1 MRLSHNY
8 VLYKLSLHLLAATI
22 HAHHP
27 ENKTDEEE
35 EEQALALL
43 AKMPGLLDFRL
54 IAVGLLRDISSW
66 VGKGFG
72 KQSRFAKVIEAEKA
86 AGGFFQV
93 AEEEE
98 EKEKGVMDNRM
109 VDEMWKDLKKLVGVT
124 LGLCDDIKV
133 KCN

>member
-1 MRLSHNY
+1 MTNDE
-8 VLYKLSLHLLAATI
+8 A
-22 HAHHP
+22 
-27 ENKTDEEE
+27 EEEE
-35 EEQALALL
+35 EEQVLALL

-54 IAVGLLRDISSW
+54 IAVRLLRDISRW

-98 EKEKGVMDNRM
+98 KEVTDDRM
-109 VDEMWKDLKKLVGVT
+109 VDEMWKDLKVLVGVT
-124 LGLCDDIKV
+124 LGLYDDIKV
-133 KCN
+133 KRN